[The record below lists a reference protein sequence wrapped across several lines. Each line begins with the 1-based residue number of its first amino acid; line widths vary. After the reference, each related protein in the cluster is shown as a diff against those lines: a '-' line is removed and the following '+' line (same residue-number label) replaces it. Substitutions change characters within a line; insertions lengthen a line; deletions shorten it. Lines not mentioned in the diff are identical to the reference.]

1 MVATSAPLN
10 REDLVKHCIRAWLA
24 FQRRS
29 AGQRGQSTAEYAL
42 LTAAMA
48 LLLGLVAAWA
58 ASTGR
63 IEQLLDT
70 VFGRLVDAAEQM

>member
-1 MVATSAPLN
+1 VNHL
-10 REDLVKHCIRAWLA
+10 IRAWLA
-24 FQRRS
+24 LEQRS
-29 AGQRGQSTAEYAL
+29 ADQRGQSTAEYAL

-48 LLLGLVAAWA
+48 LVIGLVAAWA

>member
-1 MVATSAPLN
+1 
-10 REDLVKHCIRAWLA
+10 VKHLIRAWLA
-24 FQRRS
+24 LHRR
-29 AGQRGQSTAEYAL
+29 AVEEHGQSTAEYAL

-48 LLLGLVAAWA
+48 LVLGLVAAWA
-58 ASTGR
+58 AGTGR

>member
-1 MVATSAPLN
+1 VIHL
-10 REDLVKHCIRAWLA
+10 IRAWLA
-24 FQRRS
+24 VRRRS
-29 AGQRGQSTAEYAL
+29 VGQRGQSTAEYAL

-48 LLLGLVAAWA
+48 LVLGLVAAWA
-58 ASTGR
+58 AGTGR

>member
-1 MVATSAPLN
+1 
-10 REDLVKHCIRAWLA
+10 
-24 FQRRS
+24 
-29 AGQRGQSTAEYAL
+29 
-42 LTAAMA
+42 MA

-58 ASTGR
+58 AGSGR